1 MFFLIF
7 LFIILFLSTI
17 LILFTSLEI
26 HIINLKFSSV
36 KVQEKHLNKDCKII
50 VHLNLFDK
58 INLIKIDLMKLKSQ
72 KEALVKGIE
81 KIQKK
86 INNEKNKIELKFL
99 KALKYSE
106 IKDFNLKI
114 KISLEDA
121 ALNAIFIGI
130 LSTILAISLRKI
142 MIKEDNTFW
151 KITPMYLNKN
161 IINVEFDGIFKVKII
176 HIIRE
181 VFSSNTKTQKKFK
194 NLKNVYSNKIIR
206 LKCKKI
212 LTKNFILL

>member
-7 LFIILFLSTI
+7 LLIILFLSTI
-17 LILFTSLEI
+17 LILFTSIEI
-26 HIINLKFSSV
+26 HIKNLKFSSV

-50 VHLNLFDK
+50 VHLNLFNK

-72 KEALVKGIE
+72 KEALAKGIE

-86 INNEKNKIELKFL
+86 MNNEKNKIELKFL

-121 ALNAIFIGI
+121 ALNAILVGI
-130 LSTILAISLRKI
+130 LSTLLVISLRKI
-142 MIKEDNTFW
+142 MVKEDNVYW
-151 KITPMYLNKN
+151 EIKPKYLNKN
-161 IINVEFDGIFKVKII
+161 VINVEFDGIFKVKII
-176 HIIRE
+176 HIINE
-181 VFSSNTKTQKKFK
+181 IYL
-194 NLKNVYSNKIIR
+194 LKNKKKEEFKIY
-206 LKCKKI
+206 KKNADKSI
-212 LTKNFILL
+212 SKLLMKK